1 MRNLLL
7 LLLLIFTF
15 VAQAGVCGS
24 VSVKKDITQ
33 KLKESNDRHL
43 KVSANIF
50 ENFRTDNRFA
60 DYIRSRSQLFMYDR
74 QRVVAS
80 VYTKTSGANTN
91 EEAIIAF
98 ITKFNNDEINYYK
111 TVVQEYCKYNA
122 FKYEK
127 KDPAACSQE
136 RINSLFYTMP

>member
-7 LLLLIFTF
+7 LFVIFTF
-15 VAQAGVCGS
+15 AAQAGVCGS
-24 VSVKKDITQ
+24 ASVKKDITK

-43 KVSANIF
+43 KISANIY
-50 ENFRTDNRFA
+50 ENFRTDNKFA

-98 ITKFNNDEINYYK
+98 VTKFNNDEINYYK

>member
-7 LLLLIFTF
+7 LFVVFTL

-24 VSVKKDITQ
+24 VSVKKNITK

-43 KVSANIF
+43 KVSANIY

-74 QRVVAS
+74 QRVIAS

-122 FKYEK
+122 FKFKEK
-127 KDPAACSQE
+127 DQTACSQE
-136 RINSLFYTMP
+136 RINSLF

>member
-15 VAQAGVCGS
+15 AAQAGVCGS

-33 KLKESNDRHL
+33 KLKESNDRHI